1 MTTPEP
7 RVAATDPDDGRPGA
21 LGDGGDGGLEFF
33 DDAHGFGLLRVLL
46 WEAID
51 L

>member
-1 MTTPEP
+1 MTTPDP
-7 RVAATDPDDGRPGA
+7 RAAADPDDGRPDA

-33 DDAHGFGLLRVLL
+33 DGAHGSIVLPVL
-46 WEAID
+46 WAAID